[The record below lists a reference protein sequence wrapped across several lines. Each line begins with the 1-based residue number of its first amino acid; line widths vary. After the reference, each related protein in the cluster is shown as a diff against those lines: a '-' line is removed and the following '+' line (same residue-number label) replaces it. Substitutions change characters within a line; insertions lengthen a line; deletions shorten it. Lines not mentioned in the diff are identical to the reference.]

1 MAPFFSM
8 IGPTLIDEHMKKTR
22 LLYDAMAWFES
33 NSRPVLDEVIRMIQ
47 EDQLKAKGVD
57 ENNTVIGSY
66 SEITEMITA
75 GRKQAGD
82 HYTLEDTGEF
92 FRSMYVTVLMDSIV
106 INGDYGKM
114 QGQDWWRNE
123 ILGLTDEN
131 LEKYSEKIREGFIKY
146 ARKVLEID

>member
-8 IGPTLIDEHMKKTR
+8 IGPTLIDERMRKA
-22 LLYDAMAWFES
+22 LILQEAIAWIEANNQS
-33 NSRPVLDEVIRMIQ
+33 VLDEIIKMIQ
-47 EDQLKAKGVD
+47 EDQLKGSGVD
-57 ENNTVIGSY
+57 SEGAVIGYY
-66 SEITEMITA
+66 SPATEMLSM
-75 GRKQAGD
+75 GRKRAGD
-82 HYTLEDTGEF
+82 PYTLEDTGEF

-114 QGQDWWRNE
+114 QDQDWWRNE